1 MTGIWWGIYTCIAM
15 KKLCLALLLGLAL
28 CACSN
33 DNSDIPGPPAGGSP
47 DDDPIPPPSSGNLPP
62 KGFTPCEGGLAGPY
76 PCNGFDL
83 LGRLDLT
90 DLQAIAGND
99 IWGWTDPEDGRE
111 YALVGLDNGTAFV
124 DISDPDNLVYLGKL
138 PTAST
143 NSSWRDIKVYQNH
156 AYIVSEAEGHGM
168 QVFDLT
174 LLRTVSGAP
183 QSFAANARYRGF
195 GNAHN
200 LVINEASG
208 FAYAVGTAR
217 DDIYNGG
224 VHFIDLSDPVNPVPA
239 GGYGDSGYTH
249 DAQAVTYS
257 GPDTDYSGR
266 EIFVGANESSVVVV
280 DITDKQNPSLISE
293 FDYPNTSY
301 THQGWFTED
310 QRYFILG
317 DELDEPNFGFNSRTL
332 VFDFSDLDNPVL
344 HTTYQGPTAA
354 IDHNGYVLGNEFF
367 LANYTA
373 GMRLID
379 ISQIEAGTLAEL
391 AFFDSYPMNNSTS
404 FNGVWSVYPY
414 FASGKIVL
422 NDMNSGLF
430 VIARNEQP

>member
-1 MTGIWWGIYTCIAM
+1 M
-15 KKLCLALLLGLAL
+15 KKLSLVLFLSLAL

-33 DNSDIPGPPAGGSP
+33 DNSDIAGPPAGGSS
-47 DDDPIPPPSSGNLPP
+47 DDDPIPPPPATGNQPP
-62 KGFTPCEGGLAGPY
+62 KGFTPCEDGMAGPY

-90 DLQAIAGND
+90 DLQATEGND

-124 DISDPDNLVYLGKL
+124 DITDPDNLVYLGKL
-138 PTAST
+138 PTATT

-156 AYIVSEAEGHGM
+156 AYIVSEAEDHGM

-174 LLRTVSGAP
+174 LLRTVAGAP
-183 QSFAANARYRGF
+183 LSFAANARYRGF

-200 LVINEASG
+200 VVINETTG

-217 DDIYNGG
+217 DDSFNGG
-224 VHFIDLSDPVNPVPA
+224 AHFIDLSDPVNPVQA
-239 GGYGDSGYTH
+239 GGYGDNGYTH
-249 DAQAVTYS
+249 DAQAVTYT
-257 GPDTDYSGR
+257 GPDADYSGR
-266 EIFVGANESSVVVV
+266 EIFVGANETSVVVV
-280 DITDKQNPSLISE
+280 DVTDKQNPALISE
-293 FDYPNTSY
+293 FNYPNTAY
-301 THQGWFTED
+301 THQGWLTED
-310 QRYFILG
+310 HRYYILG

-332 VFDFSDLDNPVL
+332 VFDFSDLDNPVP
-344 HTTYQGPTAA
+344 HATYLGPSAA
-354 IDHNGYVLGNEFF
+354 IDHNGYVLGDEFY

-379 ISQIEAGTLAEL
+379 LSEIEANILAEL
-391 AFFDSYPMNNSTS
+391 AFFDSYPLNNSTS

-422 NDMNSGLF
+422 NDINSGLF
-430 VIARNEQP
+430 VIERNEP

>member
-1 MTGIWWGIYTCIAM
+1 M
-15 KKLCLALLLGLAL
+15 KKLSLVLFLGLAL

-33 DNSDIPGPPAGGSP
+33 DNSDIPAPPPGGSS
-47 DDDPIPPPSSGNLPP
+47 DYDTIPPPPATGNQPP
-62 KGFTPCEGGLAGPY
+62 KGFTPCEDGMAGPY
-76 PCNGFDL
+76 PCSGFDL
-83 LGRLDLT
+83 LGRLDLN
-90 DLQAIAGND
+90 DLQATEGND

-111 YALVGLDNGTAFV
+111 YALVGLDNGIAFV
-124 DISDPDNLVYLGKL
+124 DISDPANLDYLGKL
-138 PTAST
+138 PTATT

-174 LLRTVSGAP
+174 LLRAVSGAP
-183 QSFAANARYRGF
+183 LSFAANTRYRGF

-200 LVINEASG
+200 VVINEASG

-217 DDIYNGG
+217 DDSFNGG
-224 VHFIDLSDPVNPVPA
+224 VHFIDLSDPANPVEA
-239 GGYGDSGYTH
+239 GGYGGSGYTH
-249 DAQAVTYS
+249 DAQVVFYD
-257 GPDTDYSGR
+257 GPDADYSGR

-280 DITDKQNPSLISE
+280 DVTDKQNPALISE
-293 FDYPNTSY
+293 FDYPNTAY
-301 THQGWFTED
+301 THQGWFTGD
-310 QRYFILG
+310 HRYFILG

-332 VFDFSDLDNPVL
+332 IFDFSDLDNPVP
-344 HTTYQGPTAA
+344 HTTYLGPTAA
-354 IDHNGYVLGNEFF
+354 IDHNGYVLGDEFY

-379 ISQIEAGTLAEL
+379 LSEIEAKTLAEI
-391 AFFDSYPMNNSTS
+391 AFFDSYPLNNSTS

-422 NDMNSGLF
+422 IDINSGLF
-430 VIARNEQP
+430 VIERNEP